1 MIGYGRRLVI
11 SGDLVQVYPQ
21 PMARKKRSSQL
32 LLVHETAPAV
42 CEEIGLNWSQAK
54 SLFEAR
60 MLSFNP
66 GASKLLTEKQAKELR
81 FLGVLMATFSSV
93 ESLKKIVSSLERPYA
108 YSTSDI
114 YYSWHRHE
122 WLELPQP
129 LTVDN
134 VRELIETLADSEE
147 GEELVKL
154 RKLITDALSRSQSE
168 IQQTH
173 TASPPKKGSQRILFP

>member
-1 MIGYGRRLVI
+1 
-11 SGDLVQVYPQ
+11 
-21 PMARKKRSSQL
+21 
-32 LLVHETAPAV
+32 
-42 CEEIGLNWSQAK
+42 
-54 SLFEAR
+54 

-93 ESLKKIVSSLERPYA
+93 ESLKKILSSLERPYA

-129 LTVDN
+129 PPQPQ
-134 VRELIETLADSEE
+134 
-147 GEELVKL
+147 
-154 RKLITDALSRSQSE
+154 LITP
-168 IQQTH
+168 TN
-173 TASPPKKGSQRILFP
+173 SPSGSKKRIPSFIGF